1 LVIDSSG
8 NIVLLYPSDYNSP
21 EDASL
26 VKPGEKLV
34 VPPTTANPQ
43 NDFKFIVQGPSG
55 FLELLILASTEPLRN
70 ALRGLKQIAKGRGT
84 RSGEPLALNP
94 DESVT
99 AVENLLG
106 DLDNNT
112 RSGPSIL
119 VTRGDVRAVDTT
131 QLAALRATIEVA
143 E

>member
-26 VKPGEKLV
+26 VAPGKELV
-34 VPPTTANPQ
+34 VPPITANPQ

-55 FLELLILASTEPLRN
+55 FLELLVLASTEPLRN

-84 RSGEPLALNP
+84 RSGDPLALEG
-94 DESVT
+94 DEPTKVIES
-99 AVENLLG
+99 LLG
-106 DLDNNT
+106 DLDDTT
-112 RSGPSIL
+112 RASIAS
-119 VTRGDVRAVDTT
+119 VRGDVRAVDTT
-131 QLAALRATIEVA
+131 QLAALSATIEVA